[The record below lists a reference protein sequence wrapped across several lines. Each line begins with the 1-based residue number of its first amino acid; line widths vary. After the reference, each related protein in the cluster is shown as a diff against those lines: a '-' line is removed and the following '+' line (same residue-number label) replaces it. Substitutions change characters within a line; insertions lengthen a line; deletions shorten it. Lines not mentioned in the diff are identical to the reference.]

1 MTTAPSP
8 ETLVGHHRLPDIRL
22 RRAEGGEV
30 SPTDFVGHELIVLF
44 PPADDRA
51 ARQELEDYCR
61 RCPEFDKLDA
71 WLLAVFDRHDAPT
84 SDAIS
89 VVYDVDGAAWRAL
102 TECAGEQ
109 ALLSQ
114 DKGAAFVFSRGG
126 SLQKVLG
133 GAGRSAEVLE
143 ELRKRR

>member
-1 MTTAPSP
+1 MTTGADSM
-8 ETLVGHHRLPDIRL
+8 TSVGHHRLPDIRL

-30 SPTDFVGHELIVLF
+30 SPADFVGHELIVLF
-44 PPADDRA
+44 PPVDDRA

-61 RCPEFDKLDA
+61 CFPELDKLDA

-84 SDAIS
+84 PAGIT
-89 VVYDVDGAAWRAL
+89 VVHDVNGAAWRAL
-102 TECAGEQ
+102 TECAGQ
-109 ALLSQ
+109 QVGLSQ

-133 GAGRSAEVLE
+133 GTGRSAEVLE